1 MLSRFKTKYDFPCPL
16 LSEGIRN
23 SIRSLEVG
31 FCAFHPTAELGTLRS
46 LTSLCLFHVRI
57 EEDEL
62 EGLLSNSPVLE
73 LLDIAQCDKII
84 FLKLPCV
91 LEQLICLKATT
102 CSRLR
107 VIENRAPNLS
117 SLYISGN
124 VTITGETLQ
133 VKNLSTSHSKVVCYS
148 RAELPSIMPNLETLE
163 IRSRGEVV
171 NTPMLRTKFV
181 HLKHLDISVSSG
193 RASLPYDYFSLVS
206 FLDAS
211 PSLETLSLDVSME
224 NKKHESVI
232 GHSSLWRQ
240 MDEHPHC
247 SLKSVKITGF
257 SSAKSL
263 VELTCY
269 ILKNAVS
276 LDCLRLDTLYG
287 SRCSDENY
295 DRCHSM
301 SKGILTEAS
310 IALVAIRTYIE
321 YKVPTKVKLIVLE
334 PCSQCHAF
342 VWEGGKQVP
351 FNLAQRT

>member
-1 MLSRFKTKYDFPCPL
+1 
-16 LSEGIRN
+16 
-23 SIRSLEVG
+23 
-31 FCAFHPTAELGTLRS
+31 
-46 LTSLCLFHVRI
+46 
-57 EEDEL
+57 
-62 EGLLSNSPVLE
+62 
-73 LLDIAQCDKII
+73 
-84 FLKLPCV
+84 
-91 LEQLICLKATT
+91 
-102 CSRLR
+102 
-107 VIENRAPNLS
+107 
-117 SLYISGN
+117 
-124 VTITGETLQ
+124 
-133 VKNLSTSHSKVVCYS
+133 
-148 RAELPSIMPNLETLE
+148 
-163 IRSRGEVV
+163 
-171 NTPMLRTKFV
+171 MLRTKFV

-211 PSLETLSLDVSME
+211 PSLETLSLDVRRSFIPSCKDIFYEFVGPINSIVFLSHLQVSME

-232 GHSSLWRQ
+232 GHSSPWRQ